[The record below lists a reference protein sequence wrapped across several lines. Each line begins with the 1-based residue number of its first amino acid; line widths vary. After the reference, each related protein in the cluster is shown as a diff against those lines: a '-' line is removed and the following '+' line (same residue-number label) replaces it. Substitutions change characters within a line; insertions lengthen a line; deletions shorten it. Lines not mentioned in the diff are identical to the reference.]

1 MIDKGI
7 SYLEQANNFDVNV
20 MFCAAP
26 KHAVTLTKHNNQK
39 YLYTIYC
46 LQIIESGNYI
56 IFEKLFKVLKR
67 RNKHGLFF
75 KIEENKTESF
85 SCLAEANIYL
95 NKFINSFDKHERVIK
110 DISNIQ
116 DGIPA
121 GNAILLINQWEQYT
135 LNYFNEIVSSE

>member
-26 KHAVTLTKHNNQK
+26 KHTVTLTKHNNQK

-56 IFEKLFKVLKR
+56 IFKKLFKTLKR
-67 RNKHGLFF
+67 KNKHGFLF
-75 KIEENKTESF
+75 KIEQNTTESF
-85 SCLAEANIYL
+85 ASLNEANYYL
-95 NKFINSFDKHERVIK
+95 NKFVGSFNEHERILK
-110 DISNIQ
+110 DIYNIE

-121 GNAILLINQWEQYT
+121 GNAILLINQWEKFT